1 MDSTLRTD
9 ARHIRLRPVMA
20 AIIALIA
27 AMGTVAAQLPAAH
40 PAAAAGP
47 DLGTIAAAGPAT
59 ASTWTGDDPSSAPR
73 TEAPVFVLSSRG
85 RFTAFDAPEVGSNH
99 FPRINNRGDVV
110 GEYIKAD
117 DAAGAGGFWRDR
129 RGRITEIAYPG
140 SFETIPLDIND
151 RQVMVGNHRVD
162 ADGPSLG
169 FWRDRRGRFHTIR
182 VPGAAQTQ
190 AYAINNR
197 GEIVGDYTQPDDT
210 IHGYVWRNGRF
221 TTIDGPDGTGAT
233 LTDINDRGQILG
245 VYSTRPGTLS
255 GFLLERG
262 RYTTIDHPDAP
273 YTIPLG
279 INTRGHIVGSTFDAL
294 EGATT
299 EAHGFLLRRGADGPF
314 TPIDI
319 PGAIVGTNAT
329 GINDHGQIVGRYGN
343 PNTMPGQPAPHMA
356 PTDTATI
363 TALAPS
369 SSHRTPPN
377 PRAHQA

>member
-1 MDSTLRTD
+1 MDSTRRTD
-9 ARHIRLRPVMA
+9 ARRIGLRLIVA
-20 AIIALIA
+20 ATIALVALVGIA
-27 AMGTVAAQLPAAH
+27 GSQVPAAH
-40 PAAAAGP
+40 LAAAAGP
-47 DLGTIAAAGPAT
+47 DLGTIAARGRAMAR
-59 ASTWTGDDPSSAPR
+59 TWTGDDPSSAPR
-73 TEAPVFVLSSRG
+73 TEAPVFVLSRG

-117 DAAGAGGFWRDR
+117 DEPGAGAFWRDR

-151 RQVMVGNHRVD
+151 RQVIVGNHRVG
-162 ADGPSLG
+162 AAGPSLG
-169 FWRDRRGRFHTIR
+169 FLRDRGGRFHTIR

-190 AYAINNR
+190 AYAVTNR
-197 GEIVGDYTQPDDT
+197 GQIVGDYTQPDGT
-210 IHGYVWRNGRF
+210 IHGYLWRNGRF

-255 GFLLERG
+255 GFLLDRG
-262 RYTTIDHPDAP
+262 RYTTIDHPDSP
-273 YTIPLG
+273 FTIPLG

-299 EAHGFLLRRGADGPF
+299 EAHGFLLRHGADGPF

-343 PNTMPGQPAPHMA
+343 PNAMPGQPPPDMA
-356 PTDTATI
+356 PPTR
-363 TALAPS
+363 PG
-369 SSHRTPPN
+369 HRPRTEFEPPN
-377 PRAHQA
+377 PSEPQS